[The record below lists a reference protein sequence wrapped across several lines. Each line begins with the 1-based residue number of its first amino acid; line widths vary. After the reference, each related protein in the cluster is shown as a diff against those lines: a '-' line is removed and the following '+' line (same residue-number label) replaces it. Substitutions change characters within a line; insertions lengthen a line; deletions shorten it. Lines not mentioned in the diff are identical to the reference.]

1 MSAYFP
7 NVGRKLTLD
16 IVLNAGR
23 NPKLRLFKND
33 VTLAPTLVIGGLT
46 QADFAGYAEIA
57 LSALS
62 AADIDGDGK
71 GFKQIL
77 ANNFTR
83 SSTGTAQTIYGWYI
97 VIDNLSSTPELFILR
112 KFSAPVVV
120 EVAGHFVQFDLSI
133 LDNLGS

>member
-46 QADFAGYAEIA
+46 EADFTGYDEIDLA
-57 LSALS
+57 DLS
-62 AADIDGDGK
+62 AAAINGDGK
-71 GFKQIL
+71 GFKEIL
-77 ANNFTR
+77 ACLFTR
-83 SSTGTAQTIYGWYI
+83 TTTGAAQTIYGWYI
-97 VIDNLSSTPELFILR
+97 VIDDLSTDPELFILR
-112 KFSAPVVV
+112 KFSAPVLV
-120 EVAGHFVQFDLSI
+120 ESAGHFVQFDLSI